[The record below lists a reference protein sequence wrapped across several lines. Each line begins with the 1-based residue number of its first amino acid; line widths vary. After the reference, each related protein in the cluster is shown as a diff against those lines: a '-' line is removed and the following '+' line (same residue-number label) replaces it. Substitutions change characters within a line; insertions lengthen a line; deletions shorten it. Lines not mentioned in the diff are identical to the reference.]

1 MIQKKVCI
9 LGPTGVG
16 KTSLI
21 KQFVEG
27 IFSEKYKTTIGVKID
42 KKQVN
47 KDGRGVQL
55 LLWDLEGIDRYCGFN
70 PRYLRGAS
78 AYIIVVDQT
87 RSQSLL
93 EGMEILE
100 LAREHY
106 PDIPAFFVVNKTDL
120 PTSWHWREELN
131 LRSKFTSLTKTS
143 AKTGENV
150 EKLFS
155 TIAFGRRLPWIF
167 IY

>member
-27 IFSEKYKTTIGVKID
+27 IFSGKYKTTIGVKID

-55 LLWDLEGIDRYCGFN
+55 LIWDLEGIDRYCGFN

-120 PTSWHWREELN
+120 PTSWHWSEEELN
-131 LRSKFTSLTKTS
+131 SYAQKFASLTKTS

-150 EKLFS
+150 ENLFS
-155 TIAFGRRLPWIF
+155 TIAFW
-167 IY
+167 

>member
-120 PTSWHWREELN
+120 PTSWLWSEEELN
-131 LRSKFTSLTKTS
+131 SYAQKFTSLTKTS

-150 EKLFS
+150 ENLFS
-155 TIAFGRRLPWIF
+155 TIAFW
-167 IY
+167 

>member
-70 PRYLRGAS
+70 PLYLRGAS
-78 AYIIVVDQT
+78 ACVVGQT
-87 RSQSLL
+87 QSQSLL
-93 EGMEILE
+93 EGMEILDSH
-100 LAREHY
+100 ANTTPISH
-106 PDIPAFFVVNKTDL
+106 FV
-120 PTSWHWREELN
+120 
-131 LRSKFTSLTKTS
+131 
-143 AKTGENV
+143 A
-150 EKLFS
+150 
-155 TIAFGRRLPWIF
+155 
-167 IY
+167 